1 MKVKS
6 LRKKYSYPTKQMTR
20 RTGNILGEMLA
31 KDKEETEQGR
41 WGEAA
46 DYNASVTPVKGEGE
60 GRRLRQEEPLS
71 TALL

>member
-1 MKVKS
+1 M
-6 LRKKYSYPTKQMTR
+6 
-20 RTGNILGEMLA
+20 GEMLA

-46 DYNASVTPVKGEGE
+46 DYNASVACVKGEGE

>member
-1 MKVKS
+1 
-6 LRKKYSYPTKQMTR
+6 MTR
-20 RTGNILGEMLA
+20 GTGNILGEMLA

-46 DYNASVTPVKGEGE
+46 DYNASVARVKGEGE